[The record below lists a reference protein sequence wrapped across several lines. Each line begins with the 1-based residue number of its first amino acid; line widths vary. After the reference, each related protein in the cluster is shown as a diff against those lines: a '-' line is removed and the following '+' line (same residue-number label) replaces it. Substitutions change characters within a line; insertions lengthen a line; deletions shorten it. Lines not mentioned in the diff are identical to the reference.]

1 MSEHIKIALADDH
14 VLIRKALA
22 EMIESFGNYKVV
34 YQASNGFELIEML
47 TNANPFPELI
57 LLDIQMPLMNGIETA
72 KFLQKKYPD
81 VKIIALTMVENE
93 SSMVAMVK
101 CGARGYLMK
110 DEEPEKLRE
119 ALYNVYHR
127 GFHFS
132 ELVTGR
138 LVHQFQH
145 GYDQTNAGLAT
156 NELSKRESE
165 FLKLC
170 CTELTYKE
178 IADRLN
184 VSPRTIDGYR
194 DRLFEKLG
202 IKSRVGLAMFAVKTG
217 LV

>member
-1 MSEHIKIALADDH
+1 MSEPIKIALADDH

-22 EMIESFGNYKVV
+22 EMIESFGNYKVI
-34 YQASNGFELIEML
+34 YQASNGIELIEML

-57 LLDIQMPLMNGIETA
+57 LLDVQMPLMNGIETA
-72 KFLQKKYPD
+72 KFLQKKYPE

-119 ALYNVYHR
+119 ALDSVYHK

-138 LVHQFQH
+138 LVHQVQH
-145 GYDQTNAGLAT
+145 GYDQTNAGLAI